1 MDVSKLFKLPSVPA
15 SAINKRK
22 WTAPPPGPNAQG
34 SVVDIDHDKHEAP
47 ATQHAKRARVT
58 TVDED
63 LEIEREGS
71 SGGGDDGEYT
81 TDDVQDMPDD
91 EDEEGGR
98 FFGGGLNAEQQ
109 QILDILHRD
118 TEHNVADDT
127 QHAEDDAAHARRLF
141 VQLEKAINK
150 NEEMRLKPVSYTHLR
165 AHET

>member
-1 MDVSKLFKLPSVPA
+1 MDVSTLFQLPSVPA

-71 SGGGDDGEYT
+71 SGGGDDGEHAEADQQALVRLGASGQT
-81 TDDVQDMPDD
+81 GALIQGRSGIQ
-91 EDEEGGR
+91 EGGGE
-98 FFGGGLNAEQQ
+98 GGQ
-109 QILDILHRD
+109 
-118 TEHNVADDT
+118 
-127 QHAEDDAAHARRLF
+127 
-141 VQLEKAINK
+141 
-150 NEEMRLKPVSYTHLR
+150 
-165 AHET
+165 